1 MGNQI
6 LKNKEFEKFCRN
18 HNERQ
23 IYPMQKILEK
33 YPSLRLYGFKTAMK
47 EWTHHH
53 FSHYDIYECE
63 CDKCDYL
70 ESFSCVF
77 NKKTCHSHKHHFS
90 KTHFYPHFLPDLYM
104 VTDEVILL
112 FEVEDYSPMTKKK
125 MNSIYNWYLHCDMS
139 FEPEIIV
146 YGFDRFGNFQRVI
159 NSFINTKKEAL
170 EWLSELENT
179 TDYKNQDLNKFK
191 LYEDREPLKVNGF
204 KNSIGYCKLTRDVY
218 SSEEEYLA
226 LQKTTEG
233 SRYY

>member
-1 MGNQI
+1 
-6 LKNKEFEKFCRN
+6 
-18 HNERQ
+18 
-23 IYPMQKILEK
+23 
-33 YPSLRLYGFKTAMK
+33 
-47 EWTHHH
+47 
-53 FSHYDIYECE
+53 
-63 CDKCDYL
+63 
-70 ESFSCVF
+70 
-77 NKKTCHSHKHHFS
+77 
-90 KTHFYPHFLPDLYM
+90 
-104 VTDEVILL
+104 
-112 FEVEDYSPMTKKK
+112 
-125 MNSIYNWYLHCDMS
+125 MNSIYNWYLHCDMD

-204 KNSIGYCKLTRDVY
+204 KNSIGYCKLTRDAY